1 MAIKEYIYLLGVED
15 VEASLKRLTEQGE
28 QSLAQFRELGGAGA
42 AEQFAPIAEGSKAA
56 ADATQGLTLKAHDLR
71 GAMYILRPVLQAAGI
86 EVGQFATLGRLAGVG
101 LAGIGAAAAGAV
113 IVGLARLEDAARTT
127 QGRLEDLFQS
137 KALSEKAFA
146 GIQASALQFNT
157 TVQSIVPGVEALKVA
172 WDRFITETRTF
183 KFVAPTAG
191 GADIGQIIPPG
202 MIGSV
207 ESLQKAYDN
216 FLKLLRAG
224 RLDQT
229 SATEAA
235 KTFFTAMQNGGK
247 LTADILR
254 TLPIGTINLLAQA
267 MGKGQLS
274 TQQFINE
281 VKLAPI
287 TMDRLLEALNRFGLE
302 SDQAFRD
309 NAIITYRDKLGEILN
324 TLSEGFKSLTGVSFS
339 DFIVSQ
345 LEGIRRGI
353 KDTREELEWIKAW
366 VIWIEQHTE
375 MPGMGKLVQDL
386 KALADVGPGGAF
398 GGTAEELNKI
408 WDTVGTKAESAADRF
423 KKGWRDA
430 PKVIEDMGQT
440 IAKDVEESAA
450 QIQKSWT
457 ITGPTGILPT
467 WEELLQ
473 ILERIKN
480 IQLPNLISPA
490 GAAEVTPGT
499 SLLTQPTTTAP
510 TTESLVGPFQ
520 EADNQI
526 RTIWIALMDYIGT
539 AITEVDFSQLTQALV
554 SPFINALPGIRDALL
569 QVEQM
574 IEEIMREVAA
584 AAGAIQQL
592 NQGGPSGGGG
602 GGFSFREAASGGYI
616 RGPGTSTSDS
626 ILSWLS
632 DREYVINAKAVSHYG
647 ANLFNALNSMRL
659 PRDIFGP
666 MPRFAQGGM
675 VPAVASGTPVTLVID
690 RQSFNMTAGDDTI
703 SRLKRYA
710 VASQLSSTGRK
721 PRWVR

>member
-15 VEASLKRLTEQGE
+15 VEASLKRLTDQGE
-28 QSLAQFRELGGAGA
+28 QALGQFRELGGAGG
-42 AEQFAPIAEGSKAA
+42 AEPFAPVTEGSKAA

-86 EVGQFATLGRLAGVG
+86 QVGELGTLARLANVG
-101 LAGIGAAAAGAV
+101 IAGIAAAAAGAV
-113 IVGLARLEDAARTT
+113 VVGLARLEDAARTT
-127 QGRLEDLFQS
+127 KGQLDDLFQS

-183 KFVAPTAG
+183 KFVAPTG

-202 MIGSV
+202 IIGSV

-224 RLDQT
+224 RLDQAG
-229 SATEAA
+229 ATEAA
-235 KTFFTAMQNGGK
+235 KTFFTAMQSGGK

-254 TLPIGTINLLAQA
+254 TLPVGTINLLAQA

-345 LEGIRRGI
+345 LEGIRKGI
-353 KDTREELEWIKAW
+353 KDTREELEWIKGW
-366 VIWIEQHTE
+366 ITWIEQHTE

-430 PKVIEDMGQT
+430 PKIIEDMGQT

-450 QIQKSWT
+450 QIQKAWT

-473 ILERIKN
+473 VLERIKS

-510 TTESLVGPFQ
+510 TTESLVAPFQ

-592 NQGGPSGGGG
+592 NQGGRPGGGG
-602 GGFSFREAASGGYI
+602 GVEAASGGYI

-632 DREYVINAKAVSHYG
+632 DREYVINARAVSHYG
-647 ANLFNALNSMRL
+647 TSLFNALNSMRL

-675 VPAVASGTPVTLVID
+675 VPATVSGTPVTLVID